1 MRGGRSASP
10 LTLPPASR
18 SLGARLRGLWP
29 DLRLALVPWA
39 VARVLVGVAYV
50 VAIVVADELT
60 PGERPY
66 HLQQGLF
73 AWDGTFYRDITNL
86 GYGGVE
92 EEALRFFPLVPLLAR
107 ALAVP
112 LLGARELALVLV
124 SNIGALVAGVL
135 LVRLARR
142 ETGDD
147 RLAERSAWLLA
158 LLPPALVL
166 VLGYAESVLLA
177 LSIGFF
183 LALCRGRWWTAA
195 ALGLAAGLC
204 RPVGVALVVP
214 AAVEVARGLRALPWR
229 EWVARG
235 AAVAAPAVG
244 LASYLAWVGAEF
256 GNWRL
261 PMELQET
268 EELRGGYANPLS
280 RAWDSFSGL
289 LGDERF
295 GDGLHAPWIVLYV
308 ALVVVL
314 LWRWPLSYGLYAGVM
329 LVVALAAED
338 IGSFERYG
346 LSAFPLLLALAT
358 VVRRGR
364 MEAVVL
370 AATAGGLVGFS
381 TLALLGTFVP

>member
-1 MRGGRSASP
+1 
-10 LTLPPASR
+10 
-18 SLGARLRGLWP
+18 
-29 DLRLALVPWA
+29 
-39 VARVLVGVAYV
+39 
-50 VAIVVADELT
+50 
-60 PGERPY
+60 
-66 HLQQGLF
+66 
-73 AWDGTFYRDITNL
+73 
-86 GYGGVE
+86 
-92 EEALRFFPLVPLLAR
+92 
-107 ALAVP
+107 
-112 LLGARELALVLV
+112 
-124 SNIGALVAGVL
+124 VAGVL
-135 LVRLARR
+135 LVRLARQ
-142 ETGDD
+142 ETGDE

-166 VLGYAESVLLA
+166 VLGYAESVLMA
-177 LSIGFF
+177 LSIGAF
-183 LALCRGRWWTAA
+183 LALRRGRWWTAA

-204 RPVGVALVVP
+204 RPVGVALVLP
-214 AAVEVARGLRALPWR
+214 AAVEAARGLPGLPWR
-229 EWVARG
+229 QWAARG
-235 AAVAAPAVG
+235 AAVVAPVVG

-268 EELRGGYANPLS
+268 EELRAGYANPLG
-280 RAWDSFSGL
+280 RAWDAFSGL

-295 GDGLHAPWIVLYV
+295 GDGLHAPWIVLYA

-314 LWRWPLSYGLYAGVM
+314 LWRWPLSYGLYAGAM

-346 LSAFPLLLALAT
+346 LSAFPLLLAMAM

-364 MEAVVL
+364 MEAVAL